1 MLREVLIVDDDQ
13 EMLYSLKE
21 GLEKYDETFTIL
33 MAGDGLAAIDKLK
46 QNQVSLVV
54 TDLKMPRMDGFSLLA
69 HIMEHFPDIPVI
81 VITAYG
87 TPEMEKLAHSEGA
100 VGYIEKPF
108 LVEDLAKKIMLTMRK
123 EADGGTLHGVSSGM
137 FLQLIEMEQKT
148 CTIRLADR
156 ASGKKGV
163 LFFKEGELM
172 DARVNELQG
181 VQAAYEIFS
190 WDEVSLSIQ
199 NGCSVKD
206 KKINVELQA
215 VLLEAMRLKDE
226 SSQPDHVEKAKPDVK
241 ETKAAKKRP
250 EKKPEKKAQAKTV
263 PQKKDKKKTD
273 SIYIRGKLEKELGDR
288 YGVRDIYQSKDWDG
302 FLAQVY
308 RLGGLFGAGTLK
320 VAHLERGNAD
330 DLVLLPGE
338 TTTLIFP
345 DPRAPKDRIMTI
357 LSQ

>member
-21 GLEKYDETFTIL
+21 GLEKYDETFTVL

-69 HIMEHFPDIPVI
+69 HIMENFPDIPVI

-108 LVEDLAKKIMLTMRK
+108 LVEDLAKKILLTMRK

-148 CTIRLADR
+148 CTIRLVEKNT
-156 ASGKKGV
+156 GKKGV

-181 VQAAYEIFS
+181 VKAAYQIFS
-190 WDEVSLSIQ
+190 WDEVTLSIQ

-206 KKINVELQA
+206 KRINVELQA

-226 SSQPDHVEKAKPDVK
+226 SSQAGQIEKKQAEPKKKIEEKV
-241 ETKAAKKRP
+241 AKK
-250 EKKPEKKAQAKTV
+250 EKVKIE
-263 PQKKDKKKTD
+263 PQKKEVKKTD
-273 SIYIRGKLEKELGDR
+273 SIYIRGKLEKELGQR
-288 YGVRDIYQSKDWDG
+288 YGVRDIYQSKEWDG

-308 RLGGLFGAGTLK
+308 RLGGLFGAGKLK
-320 VAHLERGNAD
+320 VAHFEREQAD

-345 DPRAPKDRIMTI
+345 DPKSPKDRIMAI
-357 LSQ
+357 LSE